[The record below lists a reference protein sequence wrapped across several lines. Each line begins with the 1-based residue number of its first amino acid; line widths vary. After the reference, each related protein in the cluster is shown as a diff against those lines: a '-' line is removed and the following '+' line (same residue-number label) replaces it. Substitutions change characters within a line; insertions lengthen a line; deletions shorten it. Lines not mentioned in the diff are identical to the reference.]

1 MDLQLTPAEIRRYN
15 KSRPRSARGS
25 ICHAPSKSLYFGM
38 RGEVMLCCANRSH
51 LAGRYPQQSIREIW
65 GSAQTIKV
73 IEALAKGDMSQGCK
87 GCCELIKGGNYA
99 NMPGR
104 IYDEIPASPG
114 GWPSRMDFE
123 LSNTCNL
130 ECVMCRGEL
139 SSAIR
144 RNRDKLPPI
153 QSPYD
158 NAFLEQLEE
167 FIPHLQQSYFAGG
180 EPFMIQQ
187 YLEIWDRMA
196 VLNPDHQLSVQTN
209 ATLISDRVK
218 RLLEQLRISIAISI
232 DAVTPERL
240 EAIRVN
246 AKWDTV
252 LANIHYLRDYCIRKG
267 TLLTVS
273 YTPMTLN
280 WMELPEAIQFCN
292 DLDIKIY
299 FNNLSYPRPL
309 AFANMAAQELEEVVR
324 HLKSYKPPKR
334 GEVQQANR
342 NSYLNLLSQIDY
354 WRQEA
359 WKRERTVPR
368 NAKPRGEDYFQA
380 FQTFL
385 QEKYNPE
392 EATSLYEEIAPK
404 LREVFAI
411 AAEEERTEQVWQLVG
426 ETDFAMLCT
435 YIPGKT
441 VAELVAAW
449 RTAG

>member
-1 MDLQLTPAEIRRYN
+1 MDLQLTAAEIRRYN

-51 LAGRYPQQSIREIW
+51 LAGRYPEQSIREIW
-65 GSAQTIKV
+65 GSAQTLKV
-73 IEALAKGDMSQGCK
+73 REALQRGDMSLGCK
-87 GCCELIKGGNYA
+87 GCCELIRGGNYA

-104 IYDEIPASPG
+104 IYDAIPSHPG

-153 QSPYD
+153 PSPYGD
-158 NAFLEQLEE
+158 AFVRELEE
-167 FIPHLQQSYFAGG
+167 FIPHLHQSYFAGG

-187 YLEIWDRMA
+187 YLDIWDRMA
-196 VLNPDHQLSVQTN
+196 VLNPGHQLSVQTN

-218 RLLEQLRISIAISI
+218 RLLEQLRISIAVSI
-232 DAVTPERL
+232 DSVQQERL

-252 LANIHYLRDYCIRKG
+252 LPNIHYLLDYCRRKG
-267 TLLTVS
+267 TQLTIS

-280 WMELPEAIQFCN
+280 WMELPEAIAFCN
-292 DLDIKIY
+292 DLDVKIY

-309 AFANMAAQELEEVVR
+309 AFANMPAAELEQVVK

-342 NSYLNLLSQIDY
+342 TSYLDLLSQIDY
-354 WRQEA
+354 WRAAA
-359 WKRERTVPR
+359 WKRER
-368 NAKPRGEDYFQA
+368 AAEQGGQPRGEAFFQA
-380 FQTFL
+380 FHRYL
-385 QEKYNPE
+385 EQEHGAAKAE
-392 EATSLYEEIAPK
+392 ELYGEIAPK
-404 LREVFAI
+404 LREVFAV
-411 AAEEERTEQVWQLVG
+411 AEAEGRSEQVWTLVG
-426 ETDFAMLCT
+426 EADHAMLAT
-435 YIPGKT
+435 YLPGKT

-449 RTAG
+449 HTAV